1 VRGGE
6 RMFPWNE
13 PAERQLRA
21 LEYLD
26 RKGQEREEKMV
37 RNLGVAIG
45 LLWVCALA
53 LFVMLWYS

>member
-1 VRGGE
+1 
-6 RMFPWNE
+6 MFPWNE